1 MRSIAKGAT
10 DQSTVIRIVD
20 ATDGTPET
28 GVTSAT
34 TGLSLSYRR
43 EGGTV
48 VSITVSDLTALND
61 AHSDGGLLHIGA
73 GYYRLDVPDAA
84 FATGADGVLIFGAVT
99 DMVVLGT
106 YHPLVGYDPANGT
119 IALTTAAIDAI
130 FNRAFADIE
139 TANPTAT
146 TDRTL
151 LQALRFLRNRWFV
164 TSGTLTVTKEDDSTS
179 AWTAAVTTN
188 PSAEPVTGVD
198 PADS

>member
-1 MRSIAKGAT
+1 MRPIAKGAT

-20 ATDGTPET
+20 ATDGTPEV
-28 GVTSAT
+28 GVTSTT

-48 VSITVSDLTALND
+48 VAITVSNLSALNA

-73 GYYRLDVPDAA
+73 GYYRLDVPDLA
-84 FATGADGVLIFGAVT
+84 FATGADGALIFGTVT
-99 DMVVLGT
+99 DMVVIGT

-119 IALTTAAIDAI
+119 MALTAAAIDAI
-130 FNRAFADIE
+130 FTRAFADVE
-139 TANPTAT
+139 TANPTDT

-151 LQALRFLRNRWFV
+151 LQALRFLRNRWSV
-164 TSGTLTVTKEDDSTS
+164 ASGTLTITKEDDSTT
-179 AWTAAVTTN
+179 AWTATVTTN

-198 PADS
+198 PVDS